1 MGSYLFRLGLFG
13 MLLLFGMVGV
23 FLGIVTGYAALGS
36 GEMTYI
42 VGKTSTTVTRAGDPS
57 AFWRSLALWSAL
69 PVVAGMT
76 AFWFGRRG
84 LRTL

>member
-23 FLGIVTGYAALGS
+23 FLGVVTGYAALGS

-42 VGKTSTTVTRAGDPS
+42 VGKTSTTVTRVADPS
-57 AFWRSLALWSAL
+57 AFWRSLAVWSAL